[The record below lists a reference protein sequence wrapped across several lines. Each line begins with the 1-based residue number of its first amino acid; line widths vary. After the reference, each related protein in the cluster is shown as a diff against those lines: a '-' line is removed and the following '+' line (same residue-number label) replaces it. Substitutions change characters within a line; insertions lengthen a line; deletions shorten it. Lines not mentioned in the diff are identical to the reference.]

1 MERSSEGV
9 PGPDYGLSEECGTEA
24 SMVPSAEGSFWLPE
38 AGVRT
43 LRGPAQVEY
52 FVERSRFLGY
62 ARRACTE
69 DEVQNFLA
77 ELRRR
82 HWDATHI
89 PYAYVLGGR
98 VPAKKADDDGEPQGT
113 SGRPML
119 ELLEQLGLVCAAVAV
134 PRYFGGKKL
143 GAGGLVRAYRHAAQL
158 ALEAAGYVRLVPC
171 RRLVLTVDYGR
182 YGAVESLLRE
192 TACSFAADFTVR
204 VQLTVD
210 VPEADVPHTLASLR
224 ELFGGGEGI
233 RVCPEPVVGEIPEGK

>member
-1 MERSSEGV
+1 MERGPEGV
-9 PGPDYGLSEECGTEA
+9 PGPDYGTSEGCGTGDSA
-24 SMVPSAEGSFWLPE
+24 VPSAEGAFWLPE

-43 LRGPAQVEY
+43 LRGSARVEY
-52 FVERSRFLGY
+52 VVERSRFLGY

-69 DEVQNFLA
+69 GEVQDFLA

-98 VPAKKADDDGEPQGT
+98 VPAKKADDDGEPHGT

-158 ALEAAGYVRLVPC
+158 ALEAAGYARLVPC
-171 RRLVLTVDYGR
+171 RRISLVVAYAH
-182 YGAVESLLRE
+182 YGAVESLLRGAACAF
-192 TACSFAADFTVR
+192 TAGFAER
-204 VQLTVD
+204 VHLTAD
-210 VPEADVPHTLASLR
+210 VPEAEVSALLAALR
-224 ELFGGGEGI
+224 ELLGGGGEI
-233 RVCPEPVVGEIPEGK
+233 RVRPEPVVGEIPEGK

>member
-1 MERSSEGV
+1 MKQNREQDQGSLRPGGEEGT
-9 PGPDYGLSEECGTEA
+9 GW
-24 SMVPSAEGSFWLPE
+24 AEKAFWLPE
-38 AGVRT
+38 VGVRT

-52 FVERSRFLGY
+52 VVERSRFLGY
-62 ARRACTE
+62 ARRSCTE

-119 ELLEQLGLVCAAVAV
+119 ELLEQVGLVCAAVAV

-171 RRLVLTVDYGR
+171 LRLSLTIGYAHYG
-182 YGAVESLLRE
+182 YVESLLRDA
-192 TACSFAADFTVR
+192 ACSFTTDFAERVHLTADIPQAELPALFT
-204 VQLTVD
+204 
-210 VPEADVPHTLASLR
+210 SLR
-224 ELFGGGEGI
+224 DLLGGEGEM
-233 RVCPEPVVGEIPEGK
+233 RVYPEPIVGEIPEGK